1 MEKKRYYT
9 LNQELRKVFGEKVV
23 KLSLDAGFTCP
34 NRDGNIGKR
43 GCIFCGEKGGGEF
56 AGSRIQSIEEQIEQ
70 QKKLLSKKW
79 KANSYIAYFQSF
91 TNTYAP
97 IEKLQKI
104 YWQALNI
111 KGMVGLAIATRPDCL
126 SDEVLSLLEQLN
138 QKTFLWIELGLQ
150 SIHFKTEKFIR
161 RGYPLSVYNQ
171 AIEELKKRKIRVVTH
186 LIMGLPYETK
196 EEMLKSIEAVAYTDT
211 WGIKLH
217 SLYIQKGTDLYKY
230 YLKNPFPLLS
240 KQEYINIVVD
250 GIELLPK
257 AMVVHRVTGDGEK
270 ELLYTPKWSS
280 DKRSVLNGIDQ
291 ELNRRNTY
299 QGIRFH

>member
-270 ELLYTPKWSS
+270 ELLYAPKWSS

>member
-1 MEKKRYYT
+1 MEIKRYYT

-97 IEKLQKI
+97 IEKLRKI